1 MTRLRTDDVQ
11 GIPAKLHEYDL
22 ELRRKTGCSLRE
34 LACHAAGIEIK
45 KMEHQLHLFPIGIIP
60 VTCGKGVIKGFSEAV
75 YGIVSH
81 LGFAAFITEA
91 TDVAGLAEA
100 FQRNVDA
107 ILLSDDAQFVAINIQ
122 SRYVIDNL
130 EATARGY
137 VAGLDLMV
145 GGVNAE
151 KVLVIGCGPVGSAA
165 ANELVHKGAAVSL
178 FDIDASR
185 CREIRESI
193 EREFEKGIEV
203 ATELEKALHNT
214 HLIIDATPARDI
226 IKAGHVGPDT
236 YIAAPGV
243 PSGLDPEAQSE
254 IGDRLLH
261 DLLEIGVATMAFSA
275 FKRPMRKTVNIL
287 RGDKPSISK

>member
-22 ELRRKTGCSLRE
+22 ELRRKTGCSLRR

-45 KMEHQLHLFPIGIIP
+45 KVEDQVHRFPIGIIP
-60 VTCGKGVIKGFSEAV
+60 VTSGKGVIKGFSDAV

-100 FQRNVDA
+100 FRRNADA
-107 ILLSDDAQFVAINIQ
+107 IVLSDDTQFVAINIQ
-122 SRYVIDNL
+122 SRHVIDNS

-137 VAGLDLMV
+137 VAGLDQMV
-145 GGVNAE
+145 SGVNARR
-151 KVLVIGCGPVGSAA
+151 VLVIGCGPVGSAA
-165 ANELVHKGAAVSL
+165 ANELVLKGAAVSL
-178 FDIDASR
+178 FDIDVSR
-185 CREIRESI
+185 CLEIRESI
-193 EREFEKGIEV
+193 KRELEKEIQV
-203 ATELEKALHNT
+203 TTELETALRTT
-214 HLIIDATPARDI
+214 HLIIDATPARNI
-226 IKAGHVGPDT
+226 IKAHHVGPDT

-243 PSGLDPEAQSE
+243 PPGLDPEAQSE

-261 DLLEIGVATMAFSA
+261 DPLEIGVATMAFSA
-275 FKRPMRKTVNIL
+275 LKWHMQNPLDT
-287 RGDKPSISK
+287 

>member
-1 MTRLRTDDVQ
+1 MTRLCTDDVQ

-45 KMEHQLHLFPIGIIP
+45 KVEHQLHLFPIGIIP
-60 VTCGKGVIKGFSEAV
+60 VTSGKGLIKGFSDAV
-75 YGIVSH
+75 HGIVSQ

-100 FQRNVDA
+100 FKRNADA
-107 ILLSDDAQFVAINIQ
+107 ILLSDDTRFVAINIE
-122 SRYVIDNL
+122 SRHVIDNS

-145 GGVNAE
+145 GGVNAK

-165 ANELVHKGAAVSL
+165 ANELVQKGAVVSL
-178 FDIDASR
+178 FDIDSSR

-203 ATELEKALHNT
+203 ATEMETALHDT

-226 IKAGHVGPDT
+226 IKAHHVGPDT
-236 YIAAPGV
+236 HIAAPGV

-261 DLLEIGVATMAFSA
+261 DPLEIGVATMAFSA
-275 FKRPMRKTVNIL
+275 LKWHMQNPLEI
-287 RGDKPSISK
+287 